1 MELQRQRESKQ
12 KDQWSC
18 CLDLISIPV
27 LMVANVLN
35 PIDMGSFYCFVFCGW
50 LNVSMQKEF
59 LGLGG
64 GGGNHKKKDG
74 GKTSESQP
82 ASNVI
87 GSGINSNSGNVTGSG
102 NQNAGNGG
110 DSNSPLDSNVNG
122 SGNATH
128 TQIDQN
134 KTSTTDSV
142 SSPIGI
148 ASSPSVSL
156 AILVKSDTSC
166 KSVNFR
172 TLITPAGNGAYV
184 FVSKESN
191 TWSKFGVVKSMMIKD
206 IFFFKF
212 RSKVGMESM
221 LENGLWLI
229 DNVPLILKKWTP
241 NVNIMTEDVCNI
253 PVLVKFHDILI
264 IVFIE
269 DRESYARAMV
279 KLQVD
284 VELKD
289 TIVVVVPKFFNTIR
303 VEPVQSTK
311 KTDKASAK
319 SKVTKATNALTST
332 SNSFNALNTLVDED
346 DC

>member
-1 MELQRQRESKQ
+1 M
-12 KDQWSC
+12 
-18 CLDLISIPV
+18 
-27 LMVANVLN
+27 
-35 PIDMGSFYCFVFCGW
+35 
-50 LNVSMQKEF
+50 
-59 LGLGG
+59 GG

-74 GKTSESQP
+74 GKT

-134 KTSTTDSV
+134 KTGTTDSV
-142 SSPIGI
+142 SSPTGI

-156 AILVKSDTSC
+156 ATLVKGDTSC
-166 KSVNFR
+166 KSVNFC
-172 TLITPAGNGAYV
+172 TLITPAGNGADV
-184 FVSKESN
+184 IVSKESVCVVNERLNN
-191 TWSKFGVVKSMMIKD
+191 TVYE
-206 IFFFKF
+206 F

-241 NVNIMTEDVCNI
+241 DANIMTEDVCNI
-253 PVLVKFHDILI
+253 PVLVKFHDIPI

-289 TIVVVVPKFFNTIR
+289 TIVVVNLKKPTQAIRGIQVGSKPKSNFIYR
-303 VEPVQSTK
+303 PVQSTK
-311 KTDKASAK
+311 NTDKAPAK
-319 SKVTKATNALTST
+319 PKVTKATNATTST